1 RVVCLHVLP
10 DRGGRCGWISL
21 LHQLASPFIAT
32 KVPRS
37 RGAREARIYGACR
50 RDCQSD
56 PGSWHGVDEPAS
68 LHFAAVREGA
78 MRVITG
84 TALLFMAAAV
94 VVSGCTGGQYK
105 RPYQLGVNGD
115 PHAGKVLIENYGCGS
130 CHTIPGIYTA
140 RGVVGPPLY

>member
-1 RVVCLHVLP
+1 
-10 DRGGRCGWISL
+10 
-21 LHQLASPFIAT
+21 
-32 KVPRS
+32 
-37 RGAREARIYGACR
+37 
-50 RDCQSD
+50 
-56 PGSWHGVDEPAS
+56 
-68 LHFAAVREGA
+68 

-94 VVSGCTGGQYK
+94 VVSGCAGGQYK

-140 RGVVGPPLY
+140 RGVVGPPLYFFGRRTMVAGELPNTPENLVRWLRNPPGVEPGTAMPNLGLSDQQAQDIAAYLYTLQ